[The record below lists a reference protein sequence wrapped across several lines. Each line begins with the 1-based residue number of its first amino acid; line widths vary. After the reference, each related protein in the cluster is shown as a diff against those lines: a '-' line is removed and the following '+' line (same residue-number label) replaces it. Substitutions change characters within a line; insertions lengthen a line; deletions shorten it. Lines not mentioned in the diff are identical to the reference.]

1 MIQEEAGGGGF
12 RGMVGLGPL
21 PSQAGGLRDRGLRRV
36 EWVEPEKQS
45 LSQALDPWWQL
56 FPAWEFAGSQM
67 GSIPAEGPRSVLNEE
82 GAFLGRDPPRQWSAP
97 GTSIL
102 HRLQFLFL

>member
-1 MIQEEAGGGGF
+1 M
-12 RGMVGLGPL
+12 
-21 PSQAGGLRDRGLRRV
+21 
-36 EWVEPEKQS
+36 EPEKQS

-82 GAFLGRDPPRQWSAP
+82 GAFLGRERNKSWQVGGLRYSSDGHLCVP
-97 GTSIL
+97 GI
-102 HRLQFLFL
+102 RDQPQLQRASP